1 LQLSKI
7 KIGMAKAEKI
17 VSVLTWAEFARK
29 YNIPDYCLSK
39 KKYLFE
45 TDPGHDKPKPFD
57 NEYNIKLANQIMSEA
72 QKRPNAK
79 GKKKPVKS

>member
-1 LQLSKI
+1 
-7 KIGMAKAEKI
+7 MAKAEKFQSI
-17 VSVLTWAEFARK
+17 LTWAEFGRK

-39 KKYLFE
+39 KKYLFQV
-45 TDPGHDKPKPFD
+45 DSGFDKSKPID